1 MTTQVLHSEHD
12 HACLTEGTKERYV
25 LLVLD
30 LPYSFELVQAI
41 GPLSVSFP
49 HLARAR
55 LIIVIM
61 QISENTSPSLN
72 VPTRSLQS
80 DSSDLV

>member
-1 MTTQVLHSEHD
+1 MTTQVPHSEHD
-12 HACLTEGTKERYV
+12 HACLTEDTKERYV

-41 GPLSVSFP
+41 GPLSVPFP
-49 HLARAR
+49 HLPLAR
-55 LIIVIM
+55 LIIVVM

-72 VPTRSLQS
+72 VPTRYLQS
-80 DSSDLV
+80 VSTDLV